1 MVDYI
6 LATHNLKKREEMQRI
21 LSPIGINV
29 LLAEEVGIELS
40 DAEETGTT
48 FIENA
53 KIKAESGCRESG
65 YPCIADDSGLSVDA
79 LGGAPGVYSARYSGG
94 HGNDE
99 ENNQKL
105 LRELKDIP
113 DEKRSAA
120 YKCAI
125 CCCYPDGRV
134 IFSEGSCSGRIGY
147 EPKGNGGFG
156 YDPYFLPEEYGF
168 CKTMAELTAD
178 EKDVISHRGKALR
191 ELVKIMENINDK

>member
-1 MVDYI
+1 MTDYI

-29 LLAEEVGIELS
+29 LLAEEVGIELT

-48 FIENA
+48 FKENA
-53 KIKAESGCRESG
+53 YIKAELGCKESG

-105 LRELKDIP
+105 LRELEGTP
-113 DEKRSAA
+113 DSERTAA

-125 CCCYPDGRV
+125 CCCYPDGKV
-134 IFSEGSCSGRIGY
+134 IFAEGSCCGRIGY
-147 EPKGNGGFG
+147 TPKGNGGFG
-156 YDPYFLPEEYGF
+156 YDPYFLPEEYGYI
-168 CKTMAELTAD
+168 KTMAELTSD

-191 ELVKIMENINDK
+191 KLVEQMENTNDK